1 MRRYE
6 DLTLTVGVFFK
17 DGTENTS
24 QVQFK
29 GRLLANGEEVT
40 FANKDGA
47 VRETEWEIYQ
57 IDDGKYLVCW
67 FHWISAWGA
76 PSVSDYVILDNFPVY
91 DQTFV
96 GTFLGDPVWDIPYHI
111 LDRAKAVLE
120 GEEAYHPGI

>member
-1 MRRYE
+1 MGRYK

-47 VRETEWEIYQ
+47 VRETEWQIYQ
-57 IDDGKYLVCW
+57 TDDGKCLVYW
-67 FHWISAWGA
+67 FHWVSALCALVIGMRLYGA
-76 PSVSDYVILDNFPVY
+76 TTSK
-91 DQTFV
+91 T
-96 GTFLGDPVWDIPYHI
+96 
-111 LDRAKAVLE
+111 
-120 GEEAYHPGI
+120 